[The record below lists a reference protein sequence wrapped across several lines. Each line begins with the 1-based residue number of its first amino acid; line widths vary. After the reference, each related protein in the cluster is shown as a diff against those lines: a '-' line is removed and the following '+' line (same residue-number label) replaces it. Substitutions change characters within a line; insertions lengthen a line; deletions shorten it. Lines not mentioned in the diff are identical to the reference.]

1 MIVAVTDALS
11 KTIEDTKSFVDTSK
25 DKMKKATD
33 LLDENIKTVNQARKD
48 YQEVRKLLD
57 EAKADVIEATKILS
71 DGAHAASSGNLPGL
85 IAAIAQ
91 GVPKVIAAVAK
102 YKQVVT
108 DLKSKAENYKKA
120 VEKNV
125 EVAKAF

>member
-1 MIVAVTDALS
+1 LIVAVTDALA

-85 IAAIAQ
+85 DCCNRTRRSQ
-91 GVPKVIAAVAK
+91 GDRCRRKI
-102 YKQVVT
+102 QT
-108 DLKSKAENYKKA
+108 GRH
-120 VEKNV
+120 
-125 EVAKAF
+125 